1 MILTIP
7 SYFTFTIKEHPRKY
21 FYNETVGANDLELQN
36 AMETNYTNYWQ
47 TGNDTWLIKKNSS
60 QYYMYYSDYAHE
72 DGNPGFLFSLTIWL
86 YSFMLKLIP
95 SIILTIFTGFLI
107 VELYKAEERSARL
120 KNGGPN
126 GAMAAASNR
135 APQVR
140 LQLK

>member
-7 SYFTFTIKEHPRKY
+7 SYFTFTIKQHPRLY
-21 FYNETVGANDLELQN
+21 FFNETVGANDVELQN
-36 AMETNYTNYWQ
+36 AMETNYTDYWQ
-47 TGNDTWLIKKNSS
+47 TGNDTWLMLKNST
-60 QYYMYYSDYAHE
+60 QYYMTFSDYAIE
-72 DGNPGFLFSLTIWL
+72 DGAPGFLFSLTIWL

-126 GAMAAASNR
+126 GAMAAPSTR

-140 LQLK
+140 